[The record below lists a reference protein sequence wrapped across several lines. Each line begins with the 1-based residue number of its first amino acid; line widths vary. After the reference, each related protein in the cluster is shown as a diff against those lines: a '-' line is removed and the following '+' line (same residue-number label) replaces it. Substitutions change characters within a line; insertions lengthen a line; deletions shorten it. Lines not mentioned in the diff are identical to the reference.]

1 MAVLWSLGRCPL
13 SGRWATGTVNSSV
26 SRGPDSSAGRTSV
39 SAPQVSRWTPPLGN
53 AKVCKDHPMLLISV
67 HTYVCTLIQCE
78 HYTFQWKTLLQ
89 WCRCWKWLEDFLWS
103 RVTTMLWFLSED
115 QVTFDE
121 STLYWKILTDFL
133 GLLLIH
139 KIFVLINITVN
150 EHKFKYSKCGFH
162 LSIEKEHSWSQTF
175 CCCFGLTLAC

>member
-1 MAVLWSLGRCPL
+1 MAVWWSLGRCPL

-26 SRGPDSSAGRTSV
+26 SRGLDSSAGRTSV

-53 AKVCKDHPMLLISV
+53 AKVCKDHPMLLMC
-67 HTYVCTLIQCE
+67 TYLCLYVDTVWT
-78 HYTFQWKTLLQ
+78 YTFQWKTLLQ

-121 STLYWKILTDFL
+121 STLYWKILNDFL
-133 GLLLIH
+133 GLLLTRTIY
-139 KIFVLINITVN
+139 VLIKIIVN
-150 EHKFKYSKCGFH
+150 ASIN
-162 LSIEKEHSWSQTF
+162 LSIQNVDITYQSKKEHI
-175 CCCFGLTLAC
+175 